1 MRDTGHR
8 DRHGEPLYALT
19 QRELEEL
26 PGFHREGGSLRAHCP
41 AHGGDSE
48 SAFSVNPTTGVGFC
62 HRCRA
67 SFVVEDHPQQR
78 DRAGAAITLTV
89 RGRKVTYGSAQ
100 TRHDGS
106 QGAQPAKRQTS
117 PHPPA
122 IVAPEARK
130 RLETAL
136 ARFAA
141 ALPGSPGETYL
152 AGRGIPLDAARAL
165 GVGWAADGYFAG
177 RVVFPL
183 ARPDGA
189 ITGATGRAIHADADP
204 KYKAARKADGYA
216 KTLANG
222 GAIARAVATGAPLV
236 VVEGPMDALAILA
249 GGVANVVAIGS
260 TGYPWPEHFFGVS
273 RALVLLDNDAA
284 GGEGARTFRDELIL
298 QGVAAQL
305 LDAAALLGEHKDA
318 AAYWQA
324 ARSLPAALLDALAAP
339 TPATSRNFAPK
350 KKIQPASASPVPP
363 ARSSASEAARPQP
376 SQNAQGTPETAL
388 GTTNAAHARDES
400 SASEEP
406 APLPFAAQL
415 RARMAASALRPG
427 DLTDGERDDARA
439 LADDP
444 VCAQPAR
451 LAADIIR
458 QWDELDDR
466 RRAAV
471 LCAWA
476 LLAGQP
482 WAD

>member
-1 MRDTGHR
+1 VRDTGHR

-19 QRELEEL
+19 LREVEDL
-26 PGFHREGGSLRAHCP
+26 PGFHREGGSLRARCP

-48 SAFSVNPTTGVGFC
+48 SAFSVNPATGAGYC

-89 RGRKVTYGSAQ
+89 GGRKMTYRAAQ
-100 TRHDGS
+100 TREEAP
-106 QGAQPAKRQTS
+106 QGAQIAKRQTP

-122 IVAPEARK
+122 IVAPEAQK
-130 RLETAL
+130 RLEMAL

-152 AGRGIPLDAARAL
+152 AGRGIPLDAAKAL
-165 GVGWAADGYFAG
+165 GVGWADGSFADGYFTG

-183 ARPDGA
+183 SGPDGA
-189 ITGATGRAIHADADP
+189 ITGATGRAIRPGVEP

-222 GAIARAVATGAPLV
+222 GAIARAIATGAPLV

-260 TGYPWPEHFFGVS
+260 TGYPWPEHFRGVS
-273 RALVLLDNDAA
+273 RALLLLDNDAA
-284 GGEGARTFRDELIL
+284 GVERVRKFRDALTVH
-298 QGVAAQL
+298 GVAAQL

-339 TPATSRNFAPK
+339 APATSRNFAPK
-350 KKIQPASASPVPP
+350 KRSDSASPAPVPP
-363 ARSSASEAARPQP
+363 ARP
-376 SQNAQGTPETAL
+376 
-388 GTTNAAHARDES
+388 

-439 LADDP
+439 LAADP
-444 VCAQPAR
+444 AYAQPAR
-451 LAADIIR
+451 LAADILR

-466 RRAAV
+466 RRTAV
-471 LCAWA
+471 LHAWA
-476 LLAGQP
+476 LLTGQP